1 MNGAWNR
8 KSALLVV
15 ALGYFLVT
23 FTISSVN
30 VALPSIGKEFALD
43 AVSLSWVVATYLLTS
58 VMFLLPFGKLADTG
72 GRKKIFVYG
81 ALLFALASFFS
92 GIANVAVVL
101 ICFRALQGI
110 GCGMIL
116 ATGIAI
122 LTSVFP
128 IGERGTVFGINTA
141 SVYLGYSV
149 GPFLG
154 GFLTQN
160 LGWRSIFF
168 VGLLV
173 ALTTFALGFWKIA
186 TEKVDVKKERFD
198 FVGSSVY
205 GVTLLLVIYGFSS
218 LPATSGAL
226 LIMAGIF
233 GFLIFI
239 QWEKRTKNPILRLEI
254 FSKNLPFK
262 LSNIAALINYSA
274 TFPVSFLL
282 SLYLQHVRG
291 FSSQNAGIILLAQ
304 PIMQA
309 IFSPISGKLSDR
321 IEPRIV
327 SSAGMAVTAVGLF
340 LFAILD
346 VNTALWFIEFSLVL
360 IGFGFALFAAPNTN
374 AVMSSVKQRFYGIAS
389 ATLSTMRQTGQVLSM
404 GVVTLIFSIYIG
416 RVQITPEYYPQL
428 LSSTRVAFE
437 IFGALCSLGVLASF
451 FRGRVRTLSSAR

>member
-1 MNGAWNR
+1 MNGASNR

-43 AVSLSWVVATYLLTS
+43 AVSLSWVVTTYLLTS
-58 VMFLLPFGKLADTG
+58 VMFLLPFGRLADTG

-81 ALLFALASFFS
+81 ALLFALASLFS
-92 GIANVAVVL
+92 GVANVAVVL

-116 ATGIAI
+116 ATGVAI

-128 IGERGTVFGINTA
+128 IGERGTVLGINTA

-168 VGLLV
+168 VALLFGLL
-173 ALTTFALGFWKIA
+173 TFAFSFWKIPA
-186 TEKVDVKKERFD
+186 QRIDVQKERFD
-198 FVGSSVY
+198 FLGAMLYSLAALSI
-205 GVTLLLVIYGFSS
+205 IYGFST
-218 LPATSGAL
+218 LPAFSGTMLTLLGLLGL
-226 LIMAGIF
+226 LIF
-233 GFLIFI
+233 V
-239 QWEKRTKNPILRLEI
+239 QWEKKVRSPILYPEI
-254 FSKNLPFK
+254 FRGNLPFK
-262 LSNIAALINYSA
+262 FSNIAAFINYGA

-291 FSSQNAGIILLAQ
+291 FSPQDAGIVLLAQ
-304 PIMQA
+304 PIVQA
-309 IFSPISGKLSDR
+309 IFSPVAGKLSDK

-327 SSAGMAVTAVGLF
+327 ASVGMSFTAVGLF
-340 LFAILD
+340 SVAVLD
-346 VNTALWFIEFSLVL
+346 EATSLWFIVSSLIL
-360 IGFGFALFAAPNTN
+360 IGFGFALFASPNTN
-374 AVMSSVKQRFYGIAS
+374 AVMGSVEERFYGVGSSI
-389 ATLSTMRQTGQVLSM
+389 LSTMRQTGQVLSM
-404 GVVTLIFSIYIG
+404 GIVTLIFSIYIG
-416 RVQITPEYYPQL
+416 HVEINVEYFPLL
-428 LSSTRVAFE
+428 LSSTRATFE
-437 IFGALCSLGVLASF
+437 ILGVFCSVGILISSL
-451 FRGRVRTLSSAR
+451 RGKVRTSGNS